1 MTLLIALNICLF
13 GFGIAL
19 NICLIIFL
27 IKLNELQRIC
37 KELKGGGKW
46 NQKQIIL
53 QKEQTSSRLN

>member
-37 KELKGGGKW
+37 KELKGGGK
-46 NQKQIIL
+46 
-53 QKEQTSSRLN
+53 